1 MRIVFVGTSEL
12 TRRTAQLLLDS
23 DHDVVIIEPDRQVIA
38 DLQPTMDCGFL
49 QGDGSKPA
57 VMREAGPKQ
66 TDLLFCLTDDD
77 HTNMIASL
85 VGRSLGFPRV
95 VTRIEDP
102 ELETICQELGLQDTI
117 IPSLTI
123 SRYLADMAQGLN
135 ILELS
140 TAIKNEARFFA
151 FLVEDESVHRVSD
164 LNLPP
169 DAKVVCLYREGEFQ
183 LADEESKLRKKDEVV
198 ILTHSRNLSAL
209 RTLGAVALKETLKP
223 KAHNRSMN
231 KLRFFL
237 VVIIFALN
245 ASTAGGDDILRK
257 REILDGQ
264 AFWDNRDWDWYVEN
278 IPFFECP
285 DAEITTTYYYRWEL
299 LTKHLTYGSPNS
311 GYSFTEFIDRPF
323 WSGAYGA
330 ISCPAGHQLYEARW
344 LRQPR
349 IARLF
354 TLLVSYARS
363 SATQLQHLAG
373 GFGMGRL
380 RSARRCRIC
389 QGLAGRLG
397 EELRSLGATAVCPG
411 SGAVLADR
419 S

>member
-209 RTLGAVALKETLKP
+209 RD
-223 KAHNRSMN
+223 
-231 KLRFFL
+231 
-237 VVIIFALN
+237 
-245 ASTAGGDDILRK
+245 AG
-257 REILDGQ
+257 
-264 AFWDNRDWDWYVEN
+264 
-278 IPFFECP
+278 
-285 DAEITTTYYYRWEL
+285 
-299 LTKHLTYGSPNS
+299 S
-311 GYSFTEFIDRPF
+311 
-323 WSGAYGA
+323 
-330 ISCPAGHQLYEARW
+330 
-344 LRQPR
+344 
-349 IARLF
+349 
-354 TLLVSYARS
+354 
-363 SATQLQHLAG
+363 
-373 GFGMGRL
+373 
-380 RSARRCRIC
+380 RC
-389 QGLAGRLG
+389 
-397 EELRSLGATAVCPG
+397 T
-411 SGAVLADR
+411 
-419 S
+419 